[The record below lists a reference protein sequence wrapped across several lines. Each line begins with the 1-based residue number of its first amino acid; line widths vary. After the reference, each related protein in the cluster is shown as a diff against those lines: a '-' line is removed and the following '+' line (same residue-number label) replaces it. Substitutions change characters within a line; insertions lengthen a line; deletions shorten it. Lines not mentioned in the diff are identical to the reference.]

1 MRKLA
6 WLAGAVAMGAA
17 GLYTVVSLAR
27 WEWSRAL
34 FFGLVFLAAELTFVA
49 GAILAKLSTIERRVE
64 AVEAAGNGAA
74 GPDPLVLEAL
84 RSGRDEHDRF
94 PWLQVD
100 PRDVVTRTNVF
111 ITLVV
116 GGGVLL
122 TAGTWVI
129 DKVAGR
135 TVDPGR
141 EARLGQDLEAIA
153 YRGGL
158 IVDDM
163 EARAR
168 SRPDQ
173 EDDRLTSFLHPRR

>member
-1 MRKLA
+1 VRKLS
-6 WLAGAVAMGAA
+6 WFVGAIVMTTA
-17 GLYTVVSLAR
+17 GLYTAVSLAR

-34 FFGLVFLAAELTFVA
+34 FFGLVFIAAELTVVA
-49 GAILAKLSTIERRVE
+49 GALFAKLSTIERRIE
-64 AVEAAGNGAA
+64 SVEAASSARS
-74 GPDPLVLEAL
+74 GPDPHILDAL

-94 PWLQVD
+94 PWLEVD

-129 DKVAGR
+129 DKVASR

-141 EARLGQDLEAIA
+141 EAKLGQDLDAIA

-158 IVDDM
+158 VVDDM